1 MKARKHDP
9 LAGKR
14 RVVAM
19 KKAKSAK
26 PTPAHDPT
34 APRASAPLVTVPFHG
49 GDLFAVAG
57 EYADDGDRPV
67 PVRPFC
73 DRLGVAVQAQ
83 LAKLKGKPW
92 AVVTMI
98 VTTGADG
105 KTYEMA
111 CLPLRAIPM
120 WLATIEPNRVK
131 AGVREALVTFQKEA
145 ADALYRHF
153 RSRMAPAGPGL
164 AKTSAVSPDALE
176 TILAKLTTLE
186 EGRRADAIKMESLE
200 STVSKLNHQLGAF
213 RYSDN
218 GLVGASRARTY
229 IRNPLN
235 TLAGKLADI
244 KKQSKRRILNE
255 LENSVRE
262 ACGHPK
268 FTRGNTWDHLPMS
281 DLGDAL
287 RAISHLEAK
296 HHPEIDAHERKMIG
310 ERQLKLV
317 K

>member
-1 MKARKHDP
+1 MTK
-9 LAGKR
+9 
-14 RVVAM
+14 V
-19 KKAKSAK
+19 KSANTAAK
-26 PTPAHDPT
+26 TSAHDPT
-34 APRASAPLVTVPFHG
+34 MPRASAPLVFDGTTIRDRDQSLSLTDMWKAHGSDPSKAPSQWLRTDAAKAFVEFVAENLKRADVHVCQTTRGVGGGTWAHWHIAFAYAKYLSPAFHVWCNEVAR
-49 GDLFAVAG
+49 AVMEG
-57 EYADDGDRPV
+57 
-67 PVRPFC
+67 
-73 DRLGVAVQAQ
+73 
-83 LAKLKGKPW
+83 
-92 AVVTMI
+92 
-98 VTTGADG
+98 
-105 KTYEMA
+105 
-111 CLPLRAIPM
+111 
-120 WLATIEPNRVK
+120 
-131 AGVREALVTFQKEA
+131 
-145 ADALYRHF
+145 
-153 RSRMAPAGPGL
+153 RMAPVGPGL